1 MASMSGTS
9 RELARKNAQASI
21 ANATLYS
28 YNGERMG
35 NYTLT
40 AASQKKREKHK
51 GSDERKK

>member
-28 YNGERMG
+28 YNRERMG

-40 AASQKKREKHK
+40 AASRKKREKHK
-51 GSDERKK
+51 GSDKRKK

>member
-9 RELARKNAQASI
+9 RELSRENAQASI

-28 YNGERMG
+28 YNRERMG
-35 NYTLT
+35 YYALT
-40 AASQKKREKHK
+40 AASRKKREKHK